1 MADHENP
8 ENLEPEEHD
17 EQVVHKG
24 HINDED
30 KEHAGEDEDRFDAG

>member
-17 EQVVHKG
+17 EQVVRAG

-30 KEHAGEDEDRFDAG
+30 KEHTGEDEDRFDAG